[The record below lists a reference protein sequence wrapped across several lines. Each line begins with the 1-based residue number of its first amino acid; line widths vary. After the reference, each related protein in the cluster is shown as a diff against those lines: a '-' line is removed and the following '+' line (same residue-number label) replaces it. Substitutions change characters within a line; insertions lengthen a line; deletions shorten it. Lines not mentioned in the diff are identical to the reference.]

1 MLRLVVFCHGCVVA
15 YSLKKTRR
23 GTPSAFFFKAVLL
36 KITKPCAC
44 RCVFETIGHSI
55 RPWRAYVPTL
65 TRLLLV
71 LALLGALGY
80 GTIYALANFVD
91 PREREITV
99 RVKKDGFGR

>member
-1 MLRLVVFCHGCVVA
+1 M
-15 YSLKKTRR
+15 
-23 GTPSAFFFKAVLL
+23 
-36 KITKPCAC
+36 
-44 RCVFETIGHSI
+44 
-55 RPWRAYVPTL
+55 PTL